1 MKRDQIMMKPLTSS
15 FLSCEK
21 DTETI
26 LKKLFVECKPY
37 SNLLKRMLVVQT
49 KDCLDMNKYQEIDK
63 MSVKDLI
70 DNEYILL
77 APKITFNE
85 HEEEKAY
92 LVFSFNNFTP
102 NGTNTEFRDH
112 TITFDI
118 VCHTNKWDMGNY
130 Q

>member
-1 MKRDQIMMKPLTSS
+1 MKRDLVMTKPLTSS

-26 LKKLFVECKPY
+26 LRKLFIESRPY
-37 SNLLKRMLVVQT
+37 SNQLKRMLVVQT
-49 KDCLDMNKYQEIDK
+49 KDCLDTNKYQAVDN

-77 APKITFNE
+77 APKITFEE

-102 NGTNTEFRDH
+102 NGTNP
-112 TITFDI
+112 
-118 VCHTNKWDMGNY
+118 
-130 Q
+130 